1 MGRMDLDLSELTQR
15 IEIYRNQLVDMY
27 LAGDSLTSETI
38 VSLSQKLDGL
48 LNLYT
53 ELIKIL

>member
-1 MGRMDLDLSELTQR
+1 MDLDLSELTQR